1 MMEHVA
7 SLYQKYL
14 ECRKVSTDSRAE
26 QDNTLFFAL
35 DGPNFKGSQFAQAA
49 LDKGARYAVVQD
61 PTITGPNIIQVENT
75 LNTLQALALHHRLL
89 LRIPVL
95 GITGSN
101 GKTTTKELINAVL
114 SKKFNV
120 LCTKGNL
127 NNHIGVP
134 LTLLGIQPEHEL
146 AIIEMGANHPGDIAE
161 LCAYALP
168 THGLITNIGKAH
180 LEGFG
185 NLEGVA
191 RTKSELYLHLD
202 KANGTVFVNTSNE
215 HLMRMVRRLEKK
227 VTYYQPGNDYTGE
240 LLQAAPQVMYRA
252 ADGKEVHT
260 HLMGSYNFEN
270 MMAAA
275 CIGQYFGVPHSDIN
289 SAIAGYVP
297 TNNRSQVVQKDTNT
311 ILLDA
316 YNANPSSMALS
327 VANFAQ
333 MAGEPKVVI
342 LGDMLEL
349 GQESEAEHRLLGKQ
363 LDQLPFAQVFLCGK
377 EMRYAAEVNPG
388 FRYFAEKSA
397 LEQWLTDHP
406 VRNSHLL
413 IKGSRGIG
421 LETLV
426 ALL

>member
-1 MMEHVA
+1 MAELVEH
-7 SLYQKYL
+7 LYQKYL

-35 DGPNFKGSQFAQAA
+35 DGPNFKGSQFAQMA

-61 PTITGPNIIQVENT
+61 PTVTGPNIIQVEDS
-75 LNTLQALALHHRLL
+75 LKALQALALHHRLQL
-89 LRIPVL
+89 SIPVI

-114 SKKFNV
+114 SQKFNV

-134 LTLLGIQPEHEL
+134 LTLLSIQPEHEL

-161 LCAYALP
+161 LCSYALP
-168 THGLITNIGKAH
+168 THGIITNIGKAH

-185 NLEGVA
+185 SLEGVA

-215 HLMRMVRRLEKK
+215 HLMRMVRRIATKI
-227 VTYYQPGNDYTGE
+227 TYYQPQDDYSAE
-240 LLQAAPQVMYRA
+240 LLQAAPEVIYRA
-252 ADGKEVHT
+252 ANGEEVHT

-270 MMAAA
+270 MAAAA
-275 CIGQYFGVPHSDIN
+275 CIGQYFGVPHEAIN
-289 SAIAGYVP
+289 AAIAHYVP
-297 TNNRSQVVQKDTNT
+297 TNNRSQIVQKDTNT

-327 VANFAQ
+327 VSNFAQ
-333 MAGEPKVVI
+333 MAGARKVVI

-349 GQESEAEHRLLGKQ
+349 GQESEPEHRALGEQ
-363 LDQLPFAQVFLCGK
+363 LNQQSFSEVFLCGK
-377 EMRYAAEVNPG
+377 EMRYAAEVNPD

-406 VRNSHLL
+406 VRDSHVL

>member
-1 MMEHVA
+1 MAELVEH
-7 SLYQKYL
+7 LYQKYL

-35 DGPNFKGSQFAQAA
+35 DGPNFKGSQFAQMA
-49 LDKGARYAVVQD
+49 LEKGARYAVVQD
-61 PTITGPNIIQVENT
+61 PTITGPNIIQVEDT
-75 LNTLQALALHHRLL
+75 LKALQALALHHRLQL
-89 LRIPVL
+89 SIPII

-114 SKKFNV
+114 SQKFNV

-134 LTLLGIQPEHEL
+134 LTLLSIQPEHEL

-161 LCAYALP
+161 LCSYALP

-185 NLEGVA
+185 SLEGVA

-202 KANGTVFVNTSNE
+202 KAEGTVFVNTSNE
-215 HLMRMVRRLEKK
+215 HLMRMVRRIARK
-227 VTYYQPGNDYTGE
+227 VTYYQPQDDYSAE
-240 LLQAAPQVMYRA
+240 LLQAAPQVIYRA
-252 ADGKEVHT
+252 ANGEEVHT

-275 CIGQYFGVPHSDIN
+275 CLGQFFGVPHEQIN
-289 SAIAGYVP
+289 AAISGYVP
-297 TNNRSQVVQKDTNT
+297 TNNRSQIVQKDTNT

-327 VANFAQ
+327 VSNFAQ
-333 MAGEPKVVI
+333 MAGESKVVI

-349 GQESEAEHRLLGKQ
+349 GQESEAEHRALGEQ
-363 LDQLPFAQVFLCGK
+363 LHQQNFAQVFLCGK
-377 EMRYAAEVNPG
+377 EMRYAAEVNPD

-406 VRNSHLL
+406 VRNSHVL

-421 LETLV
+421 LETV
-426 ALL
+426 VNLL

>member
-1 MMEHVA
+1 MAQQLEQI
-7 SLYQKYL
+7 YQKYL
-14 ECRKVSTDSRAE
+14 ECRKVSTDSRAP

-61 PTITGPNIIQVENT
+61 QSITGPNIILVEDS
-75 LNTLQALALHHRLL
+75 LKALQELALHHRLQL
-89 LRIPVL
+89 SIPII

-114 SKKFNV
+114 SQKFNV

-134 LTLLGIQPEHEL
+134 LTLLSIQPEHEL

-161 LCAYALP
+161 LCSYALP

-185 NLEGVA
+185 SLEGVA

-202 KANGTVFVNTSNE
+202 KANGIVFVNTSND
-215 HLMRMVRRLEKK
+215 HLMRMVRRLANK
-227 VTYYQPGNDYTGE
+227 VTYYNEQDDYHAT
-240 LLQAAPQVMYRA
+240 LLQAAPQVIYRA
-252 ADGKEVHT
+252 ANGEEVHT

-275 CIGQYFGVPHSDIN
+275 CIGQFFGVPHEKIN
-289 SAIAGYVP
+289 AAIASYAP
-297 TNNRSQVVQKDTNT
+297 TNNRSQIVKKDTNT

-327 VANFAQ
+327 VASFAE

-349 GQESEAEHRLLGKQ
+349 GQESEAEHRLLGEQ
-363 LDQLPFAQVFLCGK
+363 LNRQNFSQVFICGK
-377 EMRYAAEVNPG
+377 EMRYAAEVNPD
-388 FRYFAEKSA
+388 FFYFAEKSA
-397 LEQWLTDHP
+397 LMQWLTDHP
-406 VRNSHLL
+406 IRNSNVL

-421 LETLV
+421 LETIV
-426 ALL
+426 DLL

>member
-1 MMEHVA
+1 MAELVEH
-7 SLYQKYL
+7 LYQKYL
-14 ECRKVSTDSRAE
+14 ECQKVSTDSRAE
-26 QDNTLFFAL
+26 QENTLFFAL
-35 DGPNFKGSQFAQAA
+35 DGPNFKGSKFAQMA
-49 LDKGARYAVVQD
+49 LEKGARYAVVQD
-61 PTITGPNIIQVENT
+61 PSVTGPNIIQVEDS
-75 LNTLQALALHHRLL
+75 LKALQALALHHRLQL
-89 LRIPVL
+89 SIPFI

-114 SKKFNV
+114 SQKFNV

-134 LTLLGIQPEHEL
+134 LTLLSIQPEHEL

-161 LCAYALP
+161 LCSYALP

-185 NLEGVA
+185 SLEGVA
-191 RTKSELYLHLD
+191 RAKSELYLHLD

-215 HLMRMVRRLEKK
+215 HLMRMVRRIANKI
-227 VTYYQPGNDYTGE
+227 TYYGPQDDYSAQ
-240 LLQAAPQVMYRA
+240 LLQAAPQVIYRA
-252 ADGKEVHT
+252 ANGEEVHT

-270 MMAAA
+270 MAAAA
-275 CIGQYFGVPHSDIN
+275 CIGQFFGVPHEAIN
-289 SAIAGYVP
+289 AAIAGYVP
-297 TNNRSQVVQKDTNT
+297 TNNRSQIVQKDTNT

-327 VANFAQ
+327 VSNFGQ

-349 GQESEAEHRLLGKQ
+349 GQESEPEHRALGEQ
-363 LDQLPFAQVFLCGK
+363 LNQQHFAQVFLCGK
-377 EMRYAAEVNPG
+377 EMRYAAEVNPD

-406 VRNSHLL
+406 VRNSHVL
-413 IKGSRGIG
+413 IKGSRGVG
-421 LETLV
+421 LETV
-426 ALL
+426 VNLL

>member
-1 MMEHVA
+1 MAELVEH
-7 SLYQKYL
+7 LYQKYL

-35 DGPNFKGSQFAQAA
+35 DGPNFKGSQFAQMA

-61 PTITGPNIIQVENT
+61 PTVSGPNIIQVEDS
-75 LNTLQALALHHRLL
+75 LKALQALALHHRLQL
-89 LRIPVL
+89 SIPVI

-114 SKKFNV
+114 SQKFNV

-134 LTLLGIQPEHEL
+134 LTLLSIQPEHEL

-161 LCAYALP
+161 LCSYALP
-168 THGLITNIGKAH
+168 THGIITNIGKAH

-185 NLEGVA
+185 SLEGVA

-215 HLMRMVRRLEKK
+215 HLMRMVRRIATKI
-227 VTYYQPGNDYTGE
+227 TYYQPQDDYSAE
-240 LLQAAPQVMYRA
+240 LLQAAPEVIYRA
-252 ADGKEVHT
+252 ANGEEVHT

-270 MMAAA
+270 MAAAA
-275 CIGQYFGVPHSDIN
+275 CIGQYFGVPHEAIN
-289 SAIAGYVP
+289 AAIAHYVP
-297 TNNRSQVVQKDTNT
+297 TNNRSQIVQKDTN
-311 ILLDA
+311 ILLLDA

-327 VANFAQ
+327 VSNFAQ
-333 MAGEPKVVI
+333 MAGARKVVI

-349 GQESEAEHRLLGKQ
+349 GQESESEHRILGEQ
-363 LDQLPFAQVFLCGK
+363 LNQQSFSEVFLCGK
-377 EMRYAAEVNPG
+377 EMRYAAEVNPD

-406 VRNSHLL
+406 VRDSHVL

-426 ALL
+426 TLL